1 MPDQARFLDFM
12 DMIDGG
18 GKGRMGD
25 KFEGGGIFSA
35 LANLIAT
42 PYGSEDAGRR
52 ASREAAYRAAGLLAP
67 EEAEAAPAAAPAVR
81 RTKPTR
87 AELMSA
93 RAAEMERQR
102 GLQQDVFDPR
112 GPNQMP
118 AVTPVPAIAREL
130 TGSADMPPELLP
142 MNTPRRALDTLFDRS
157 VAQGYQ
163 GADMP
168 SYIAEKRLIE
178 MAEFPDSKYTDLDK
192 INYASLMPPS
202 LMRQPAGTPTAPY
215 EQTGAVTD
223 VRFGPPATP
232 SPMLDQRQQAPAP
245 NEARAL
251 QAIADNNMMGQFMNL
266 QPYQQRAMIETMLQR
281 GY

>member
-18 GKGRMGD
+18 GAGRMGD

-42 PYGSEDAGRR
+42 PYGSEDAGRK
-52 ASREAAYRAAGLLAP
+52 AKREAAYRAAGLLAP
-67 EEAEAAPAAAPAVR
+67 EEAEAEAEPIAAPAVR

-118 AVTPVPAIAREL
+118 PLAAAPAYGPTTRGGQRGPRVSPIPAPSYAGMYMGEAGRGVPNLPRPVATTAALSPAGNTASGTAPVPPMSEQLAPMAPAMP
-130 TGSADMPPELLP
+130 TTAYPSAMSPSAPAMPQGVMSFRDFVDAE
-142 MNTPRRALDTLFDRS
+142 RAAMS
-157 VAQGYQ
+157 
-163 GADMP
+163 GADR
-168 SYIAEKRLIE
+168 Y
-178 MAEFPDSKYTDLDK
+178 LDPA
-192 INYASLMPPS
+192 NY
-202 LMRQPAGTPTAPY
+202 
-215 EQTGAVTD
+215 
-223 VRFGPPATP
+223 
-232 SPMLDQRQQAPAP
+232 
-245 NEARAL
+245 
-251 QAIADNNMMGQFMNL
+251 
-266 QPYQQRAMIETMLQR
+266 QR
-281 GY
+281 GYARYLSSMGITPEMMGM

>member
-35 LANLIAT
+35 LANLVAT
-42 PYGSEDAGRR
+42 PYGSEDAGRK
-52 ASREAAYRAAGLLAP
+52 AKREAAYRAAGLLAP
-67 EEAEAAPAAAPAVR
+67 EEAKAEAAPIAAPAVR

-112 GPNQMP
+112 DQQGATSFRVPVAPEYRSMDQ
-118 AVTPVPAIAREL
+118 AVGGAQYPSMYRSMDSVVGGMGAP
-130 TGSADMPPELLP
+130 
-142 MNTPRRALDTLFDRS
+142 S
-157 VAQGYQ
+157 VAP
-163 GADMP
+163 A
-168 SYIAEKRLIE
+168 A
-178 MAEFPDSKYTDLDK
+178 A
-192 INYASLMPPS
+192 
-202 LMRQPAGTPTAPY
+202 MRQPAGTPTAPY

-223 VRFGPPATP
+223 VRFGPPAMP

-251 QAIADNNMMGQFMNL
+251 QAIADNNMMDQFMNL

>member
-67 EEAEAAPAAAPAVR
+67 EETEAAPAAAPAVR

-87 AELMSA
+87 EELMSA

-102 GLQQDVFDPR
+102 GLQQDVFDLR

-118 AVTPVPAIAREL
+118 PLAAAPTYGPTTRGGQRGPRVSPIPAPSYANMYMGEAGRGVPNLPRPVATTAALSPAGNIFSGVAPVPPMSEQLAPIAPA
-130 TGSADMPPELLP
+130 TSMPQYPSGVSPAAPAMPQGVMSFRDFVDAE
-142 MNTPRRALDTLFDRS
+142 RAAMS
-157 VAQGYQ
+157 
-163 GADMP
+163 GADR
-168 SYIAEKRLIE
+168 Y
-178 MAEFPDSKYTDLDK
+178 LDPA
-192 INYASLMPPS
+192 NY
-202 LMRQPAGTPTAPY
+202 
-215 EQTGAVTD
+215 
-223 VRFGPPATP
+223 
-232 SPMLDQRQQAPAP
+232 
-245 NEARAL
+245 
-251 QAIADNNMMGQFMNL
+251 
-266 QPYQQRAMIETMLQR
+266 QR
-281 GY
+281 GYARYLSSMGITPEMMGM